1 MFVCDRNVTAILNSA
16 NVDDTKLV
24 SGVVSRQRELYGREN
39 RSHKKTFTYEIVKLN
54 DIKIFK
60 IQKF

>member
-39 RSHKKTFTYEIVKLN
+39 RSPKKRLHMK
-54 DIKIFK
+54 
-60 IQKF
+60 